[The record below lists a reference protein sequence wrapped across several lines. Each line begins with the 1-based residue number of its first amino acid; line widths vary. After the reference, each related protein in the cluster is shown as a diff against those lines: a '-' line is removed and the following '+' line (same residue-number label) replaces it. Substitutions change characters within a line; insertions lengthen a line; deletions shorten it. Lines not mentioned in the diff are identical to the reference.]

1 MREGTLTGEIDMES
15 MTNTSAH
22 TARRESAAPH
32 GCTGADCATC
42 GDAIVT
48 ANSVAQWEARV
59 AEATDELA
67 HARNGLNAAK
77 GDDTPAL
84 VRYAVARLLRA
95 LLLPCAARIAAT
107 ATTAAEWHDV
117 AVEAAACSLATRSE
131 RAQAAY
137 HVATMMEA
145 HDVAT
150 AAVTCA
156 MVGGE
161 SVEAWRSHTR
171 WCIADERNAATRAA

>member
-1 MREGTLTGEIDMES
+1 MSDTITPDAI
-15 MTNTSAH
+15 
-22 TARRESAAPH
+22 ARRESAAPH

-42 GDAIVT
+42 GD
-48 ANSVAQWEARV
+48 
-59 AEATDELA
+59 
-67 HARNGLNAAK
+67 
-77 GDDTPAL
+77 DTPAL
-84 VRYAVARLLRA
+84 VRYAVARLLRT

-107 ATTAAEWHDV
+107 ATTTAEWHDV

-137 HVATMMEA
+137 HAATMMEA

-171 WCIADERNAATRAA
+171 WCIADERNNAQRTA

>member
-1 MREGTLTGEIDMES
+1 MSAATKCARCEGAGEVRNYAGDPDAGDLRACPDCLGRGEIPLRTPD
-15 MTNTSAH
+15 A

-42 GDAIVT
+42 
-48 ANSVAQWEARV
+48 
-59 AEATDELA
+59 
-67 HARNGLNAAK
+67 

-117 AVEAAACSLATRSE
+117 AVEAAASSLATRSD
-131 RAQAAY
+131 RASAAY
-137 HVATMMEA
+137 RAATLME
-145 HDVAT
+145 HGDT
-150 AAVTCA
+150 SLAAVNCA
-156 MVGGE
+156 VAAEM
-161 SVEAWRSHTR
+161 SVEAWRTHTR
-171 WCIADERNAATRAA
+171 WVIADERNATTRGA

>member
-1 MREGTLTGEIDMES
+1 MES

-42 GDAIVT
+42 GDDMLT
-48 ANSVAQWEARV
+48 
-59 AEATDELA
+59 
-67 HARNGLNAAK
+67 
-77 GDDTPAL
+77 L
-84 VRYAVARLLRA
+84 VRYAVARLLRT

-107 ATTAAEWHDV
+107 ATTTAEWHDV

-137 HVATMMEA
+137 HAATMMEA

-171 WCIADERNAATRAA
+171 WCIADERNNAQRTA

>member
-1 MREGTLTGEIDMES
+1 MES

-117 AVEAAACSLATRSE
+117 AVEAAAVTVATKSE
-131 RAQAAY
+131 RASAAY
-137 HVATMMEA
+137 RAATLMEHGDTA
-145 HDVAT
+145 L
-150 AAVTCA
+150 AAVNCA
-156 MVGGE
+156 VAAEM
-161 SVEAWRSHTR
+161 SVDVWRTHTR
-171 WCIADERNAATRAA
+171 WVIADERNNSRRVA

>member
-1 MREGTLTGEIDMES
+1 MES

-117 AVEAAACSLATRSE
+117 AVEAAAASLATRSE
-131 RAQAAY
+131 RASAAY
-137 HVATMMEA
+137 RAATLMEHVDTAL
-145 HDVAT
+145 
-150 AAVTCA
+150 AAVNCA
-156 MVGGE
+156 VAAEM
-161 SVEAWRSHTR
+161 SVEAWRTHTR
-171 WCIADERNAATRAA
+171 WCIADERNAATRGA